1 MNFQGFIDS
10 LSFMGL
16 GMASIIIV
24 IGVLIL
30 AVLLLNLFSSDKMKT
45 SRKVILVVA
54 FAVLLISLSLLNGM
68 NMDRAVKEYVENNK
82 EKIVSI
88 FENNV
93 GVTGLESEI
102 QVQGRGFIITFK
114 DDTAQEISES
124 EKTQIQEMFNTYQS
138 YFEDMLLDMKKDIKE
153 LEKYEFR
160 VTDAKGNIYLTIVA
174 DGK

>member
-68 NMDRAVKEYVENNK
+68 NMDKAVKEYVENNK

-114 DDTAQEISES
+114 DDNAQEISES

-138 YFEDMLLDMKKDIKE
+138 YFEDMLTDMKKDIKE

>member
-45 SRKVILVVA
+45 SRKIILVVA

-68 NMDRAVKEYVENNK
+68 NMDKAVKEYVENNK

-114 DDTAQEISES
+114 DDSAQEISES

-138 YFEDMLLDMKKDIKE
+138 YFEDMLTDMKKDIKE